1 LKLKGGIIHFS
12 AITASFCWNR
22 F

>member
-1 LKLKGGIIHFS
+1 LKLKNGIIHFS
-12 AITASFCWNR
+12 AITASFCRNR

>member
-1 LKLKGGIIHFS
+1 LKLKRGIIHFS

>member
-1 LKLKGGIIHFS
+1 LKLKNGIIHFS

>member
-1 LKLKGGIIHFS
+1 LKLKIGIIHFS